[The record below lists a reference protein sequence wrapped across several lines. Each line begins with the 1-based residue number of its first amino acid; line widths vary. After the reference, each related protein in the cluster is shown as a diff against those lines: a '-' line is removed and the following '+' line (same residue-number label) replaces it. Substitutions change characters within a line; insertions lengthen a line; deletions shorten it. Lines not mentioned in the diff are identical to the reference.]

1 MARSKRP
8 QSQHD
13 AEVARIAKRY
23 EQQGFTVK
31 ADIRGSQKPD
41 TIGGYR
47 PDVVATK
54 PGQRKI
60 FEVETPD
67 SVGGA
72 RAQGQKQAFEKAAES
87 SKKTTFTRKITGK

>member
-1 MARSKRP
+1 MARSKGP
-8 QSQHD
+8 QSKHD
-13 AEVARIAKRY
+13 AEVARIAKRH
-23 EQQGFTVK
+23 EQQGFKVK
-31 ADIRGSQKPD
+31 ADILGFQKPD

-67 SVGGA
+67 SADGT
-72 RAQGQKQAFEKAAES
+72 RAQGQKQAFKAAAER
-87 SKKTTFTRKITGK
+87 SKKTTFNRKVTRK